1 MGQGSRLEAF
11 GLAFLR
17 TVIGWHFLYEGYYKL
32 LLPGWTRAGA
42 PLTHWS
48 AAGYLQ
54 ASSGPFAGLGHA
66 LANPAIVSWLD
77 LLIPIALLLIGL
89 SLILGLFT
97 QIGAWGALGLL
108 TLFYL
113 TMIPMAG
120 APQPNMEGNYLI
132 VNKTLIEWAAVL
144 VVLARHTGRIAG
156 LDTLWSGAGVDAVSM
171 ANPPSMSHAAA
182 LAHTQKSN

>member
-11 GLAFLR
+11 GLVFLR

-32 LLPGWTRAGA
+32 LLPGWSRAGA

-48 AAGYLQ
+48 AAGYLN
-54 ASSGPFAGLGHA
+54 AASGPFASLGHA

-77 LLIPIALLLIGL
+77 VLIPIALLLIGV
-89 SLILGLFT
+89 SLVLGLFT
-97 QIGAWGALGLL
+97 QLGAWGALGLL
-108 TLFYL
+108 TMFYI
-113 TMIPMAG
+113 TNIPLAG

-144 VVLARHTGRIAG
+144 VVLTRHTGRIAG
-156 LDTLWSGAGVDAVSM
+156 LDTLWSRNYTEAV
-171 ANPPSMSHAAA
+171 AVQNRPAMSAAA
-182 LAHTQKSN
+182 ASQSVTR